1 MAFAVCLAK
10 LQAEARCSICLDYL
24 RDPMTIEC
32 GHNFCHSCIHQRWED
47 LQDIF
52 PCPICLHHCSDRNF
66 KRNIQ
71 LCHMTDIIK
80 QLPTPRSKRKRQE
93 EKPLCKKHNEV
104 LALFCEKDLEL
115 LCPQCGVSS
124 DHEAHHLIPIEEAAA
139 SQRSKLKSFIEPLRE
154 QAEDAEMGYEKEAS
168 KTFEVRREM
177 ENWKR
182 ELHYECKELKYS
194 LETGQ
199 GTINACLFMEEKDFE
214 EKLTENR
221 RQISN
226 HMSML
231 NNLLSEIAEKYLQTD
246 LELLTNIE
254 NIHNRYAHIETP
266 AVFSY
271 ELKKESCTLPPHYFG
286 LHKMISTFQVD
297 LTLDP
302 ETAHACLIVSRD
314 RKRVMFST
322 MTRNYLHNPQAF
334 SSYPGVL
341 SYEGFDAGRH
351 FWHVEIRGTGEWS
364 LGVCKESFLR
374 NRLMSPSL
382 SNGCWQDQFFTTI
395 CGTCLTGQV
404 MKIGVFLDYELG
416 EISFYNLNNRSYLY
430 RFTDTFTE
438 KLMPYFSIGPSSKSL
453 TICILKDK

>member
-154 QAEDAEMGYEKEAS
+154 QAEDAEMGYEKEKPSHTLLVCGVAS
-168 KTFEVRREM
+168 PALTFETNFEWVPLWLCNLVPTIGTVNRITQGEVPPWVPLTM
-177 ENWKR
+177 AGNWLWGPR
-182 ELHYECKELKYS
+182 
-194 LETGQ
+194 Q
-199 GTINACLFMEEKDFE
+199 GC
-214 EKLTENR
+214 
-221 RQISN
+221 
-226 HMSML
+226 
-231 NNLLSEIAEKYLQTD
+231 
-246 LELLTNIE
+246 
-254 NIHNRYAHIETP
+254 
-266 AVFSY
+266 
-271 ELKKESCTLPPHYFG
+271 
-286 LHKMISTFQVD
+286 TFQVCC
-297 LTLDP
+297 LMLHLLSSTKNVTL
-302 ETAHACLIVSRD
+302 I
-314 RKRVMFST
+314 
-322 MTRNYLHNPQAF
+322 
-334 SSYPGVL
+334 
-341 SYEGFDAGRH
+341 
-351 FWHVEIRGTGEWS
+351 
-364 LGVCKESFLR
+364 
-374 NRLMSPSL
+374 SPTS
-382 SNGCWQDQFFTTI
+382 QKFQ
-395 CGTCLTGQV
+395 
-404 MKIGVFLDYELG
+404 
-416 EISFYNLNNRSYLY
+416 
-430 RFTDTFTE
+430 
-438 KLMPYFSIGPSSKSL
+438 
-453 TICILKDK
+453 